1 MTLST
6 AIRIAPSRA
15 ARAVNLLR
23 TVQFTHPSS
32 CPCHA
37 NPNYHNQTPSTI
49 HQARRH
55 LATPVDYSQQKEY
68 AFEMAAS
75 SIRFGPGCT
84 KEVGMDFKNM
94 GSKRVMVVTDQNVRK
109 LNAMKQVI
117 EGLTR
122 EGVTFEIYDKVR
134 VEPKDSSIKEAIEFA
149 KPWKPDAFLAVG
161 GGSVIDTAK
170 LMNLYT
176 TFPGKLPSSER
187 HTEKHAEPPQTPTS
201 STSSTLLSAKAS
213 PSRPSS
219 FLLSPSL
226 QPQEPDPRQRAP
238 PSSTSS
244 PSARRQAL
252 HTATSSPPSA

>member
-6 AIRIAPSRA
+6 SIRIAPSRA

-37 NPNYHNQTPSTI
+37 NPNFHNQTPSTI

-55 LATPVDYSQQKEY
+55 LATPVDFSQQREY

-109 LNAMKQVI
+109 LDAMKQVV

-122 EGVTFEIYDKVR
+122 EGVLFEVYDKVR

-176 TFPGKLPSSER
+176 TFPGKMTGPSGYI
-187 HTEKHAEPPQTPTS
+187 KLCANKPQRPTF
-201 STSSTLLSAKAS
+201 STLSTRPLAKAS
-213 PSRPSS
+213 PSPPSS
-219 FLLSPSL
+219 SRSSPYPRL
-226 QPQEPDPRQRAP
+226 QELAP
-238 PSSTSS
+238 KPPVPPYSTSS
-244 PSARRQAL
+244 PSAQRRVSR
-252 HTATSSPPSA
+252 TATSSPHSA